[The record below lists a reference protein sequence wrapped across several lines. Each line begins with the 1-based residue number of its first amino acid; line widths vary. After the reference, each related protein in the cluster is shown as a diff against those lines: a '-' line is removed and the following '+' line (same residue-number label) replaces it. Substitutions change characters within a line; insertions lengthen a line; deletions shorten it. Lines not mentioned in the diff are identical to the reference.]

1 MSVFR
6 WHCEVLFSHP
16 GHQGVEE
23 GSLEWEGGG
32 GERGRVG
39 RMKGG
44 LAVMGWV
51 RVGGVY
57 HLSVERDVQGL
68 VLSEEEQLFLLS
80 RDIPFHCVIGQTEQQ
95 RLGER
100 EGGRE
105 RGRGRRGEEEGGEGG
120 RGGRRIGE
128 VTTTMGG

>member
-6 WHCEVLFSHP
+6 RHCEVLFSHP

-23 GSLEWEGGG
+23 GSLELEGGG
-32 GERGRVG
+32 S
-39 RMKGG
+39 MKGG
-44 LAVMGWV
+44 RVWV
-51 RVGGVY
+51 GCSGVGGVY

-105 RGRGRRGEEEGGEGG
+105 GEREGGGGGGRRRGGREGG
-120 RGGRRIGE
+120 RE
-128 VTTTMGG
+128 EE